1 MANKSMVID
10 MFTITTQ
17 QKNKT
22 QKVSLWTIFH
32 LIFCVEW
39 QVSDKRYISIMH

>member
-39 QVSDKRYISIMH
+39 QVFDKRYISIMH